1 MPHIRAAVAAI
12 ALALFAL
19 AGTAPAQGAGPTKQD
34 TKRSLNGGIWKRDT
48 LNEQGHLVTMG
59 FHDNGVFTLV
69 TFDSDLKPVEQAMA
83 RYRLAN
89 NALTV
94 YEGQQVIVTA
104 QVVWVDA
111 NTIRLV
117 SPDGSSTTWTRLQ

>member
-1 MPHIRAAVAAI
+1 MRPIRTAVAAS
-12 ALALFAL
+12 LALFAL
-19 AGTAPAQGAGPTKQD
+19 AGAAPAQPYGPAKQD
-34 TKRSLNGGIWKRDT
+34 TKRSLNGGVWKRET
-48 LNEQGHLVTMG
+48 PNEQGHLVTMA

-69 TFDSDLKPVEQAMA
+69 TFDPSDLQPVEKAAA
-83 RYRLAN
+83 RFRVAN

-94 YEGQQVIVTA
+94 FEGQQVIVTA